1 MDHDFLS
8 EITRDGEDGIIT
20 IEYEGHT
27 IDIRLISDG
36 QPFGMALQLATEII
50 EQLPEYDVV
59 AKNIIVNDLCDIYNN
74 GWNEYDEV
82 QADGSLKSVSHPP
95 LTTTEFEQKFF
106 LAGVNITGNTV
117 VELFYDN
124 SGLFWG
130 HAVLVQSLNGSDF
143 NTARAELLG

>member
-1 MDHDFLS
+1 MTHDLS
-8 EITRDGEDGIIT
+8 KITRHGEDGIIT
-20 IEYEGHT
+20 IEYEGHA

-82 QADGSLKSVSHPP
+82 QADGSLKLVTHPP

-106 LAGVNITGNTV
+106 
-117 VELFYDN
+117 
-124 SGLFWG
+124 
-130 HAVLVQSLNGSDF
+130 
-143 NTARAELLG
+143 